1 MKKKKK
7 TKIKQIYIVN
17 QIINISL
24 VSKLKKKHFKPME
37 ILLPGKIC
45 VVSVSCVCGVCVCV
59 CVCVS
64 VCVCEVCVCV
74 CVCVGMFMWF
84 MRTQICIITLV

>member
-1 MKKKKK
+1 MIKKKKK
-7 TKIKQIYIVN
+7 KIYIYIVN

-59 CVCVS
+59 CLCVS
-64 VCVCEVCVCV
+64 VWCVCV
-74 CVCVGMFMWF
+74 CVWACLCG
-84 MRTQICIITLV
+84 L